1 MYPWDAYSRVSYQK
15 YTPIQ
20 KNVMGEFGR
29 IHHLCDIG
37 ADEAREVRSRL
48 GPEAQ
53 VLDVDIGIRCISTG
67 IRCISFRY
75 LRVLVS
81 GFRVSGLGFR
91 V

>member
-1 MYPWDAYSRVSYQK
+1 VIPTLLACVCVCVRGCVCVCVCVCVYMYPWDAYSRVSYQK

-29 IHHLCDIG
+29 ISHLSDIG

-53 VLDVDIGIRCISTG
+53 VLDIKG
-67 IRCISFRY
+67 
-75 LRVLVS
+75 
-81 GFRVSGLGFR
+81 
-91 V
+91 